1 MSESTTFCESSK
13 SQRNL
18 TGMRR
23 RRFLTHGAAGL
34 VAGTTVAKAWSAAFA
49 AKEQSDARHGP
60 IKITKVESH
69 HIKPNFHTQLRHGIC
84 LDRRSGH
91 PQPRR
96 TISNKI
102 ADRFRR
108 DCVTVNG

>member
-1 MSESTTFCESSK
+1 MSELTTFCKFSK

-18 TGMRR
+18 IGMRR

-34 VAGTTVAKAWSAAFA
+34 VASTTVVKAWSAAFV

-60 IKITKVESH
+60 IKITKIESH

-84 LDRRSGH
+84 LHRQTLGG
-91 PQPRR
+91 
-96 TISNKI
+96 
-102 ADRFRR
+102 
-108 DCVTVNG
+108 V